1 MHHDSGPEVGRA
13 RPATLLVYL
22 NDGENGGEIIFPLTR
37 EMLFCSVD
45 PSTFFFIS
53 DPFFLIPERLFLIP
67 NFSYILR
74 TIYIN
79 NIYLVR
85 CSNPFTIM
93 TWGCYVVV

>member
-45 PSTFFFIS
+45 PSI
-53 DPFFLIPERLFLIP
+53 FFLFPTLFFLSP
-67 NFSYILR
+67 NAF
-74 TIYIN
+74 
-79 NIYLVR
+79 
-85 CSNPFTIM
+85 F
-93 TWGCYVVV
+93 